1 MLYTFTN
8 TQVERIGSLQVLGL
22 LNVTI
27 SRSLQ
32 TIVDSATYIAV
43 IT

>member
-32 TIVDSATYIAV
+32 TIVDSATYIAI